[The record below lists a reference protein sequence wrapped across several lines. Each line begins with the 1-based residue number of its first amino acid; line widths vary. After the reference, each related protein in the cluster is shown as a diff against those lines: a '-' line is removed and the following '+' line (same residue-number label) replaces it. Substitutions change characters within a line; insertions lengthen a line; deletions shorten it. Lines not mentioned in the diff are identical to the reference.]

1 MSEHK
6 GSALFGSYFNVKIIL
21 IQLHPQDAFLHV
33 EYLNGALACF
43 TEAFKERIEAEI
55 EYSRAIL
62 KVSKKVE
69 KYINPD

>member
-1 MSEHK
+1 MSEQK
-6 GSALFGSYFNVKIIL
+6 DSIFFGSYFNVKMSL
-21 IQLHPQDAFLHV
+21 IQLHPQDAFFHV
-33 EYLNGALACF
+33 EYLTGALVCF

-55 EYSRAIL
+55 DYSRAIL